1 MTPFIVHKWG
11 KYIPYCRDPP
21 ICIVLSQIPRMKIIT
36 LFVLVLAPLAVEAQ
50 GVFSNKTNTALQK
63 VIEDY
68 PNKFRNIIGDK
79 ISVNQQETDYRSKIE
94 VSGAMASI
102 ITQHNDLYSWKS
114 ELFES
119 SNFDHSRERF
129 KEVFDNIKNT
139 IVKIEGMS
147 SVILN
152 GKYEYPTEDK
162 KNTTIAFQLLP
173 ANGGL
178 QKLKVELSLRQ
189 ASNGW
194 KVVLCVHEKDVDGLA
209 VN

>member
-1 MTPFIVHKWG
+1 MKT
-11 KYIPYCRDPP
+11 IP
-21 ICIVLSQIPRMKIIT
+21 
-36 LFVLVLAPLAVEAQ
+36 LFLLLLASFAVEAQ

-94 VSGAMASI
+94 VPGAMPSI
-102 ITQHNDLYSWKS
+102 ITQHNSSKNDMYSWKS

-119 SNFDHSRERF
+119 GSFDQSRERF
-129 KEVFDNIKNT
+129 KELFENIKNT

-147 SVILN
+147 PVILN

-162 KNTTIAFQLLP
+162 KNTTIAFHLLP
-173 ANGGL
+173 ANGEL
-178 QKLKVELSLRQ
+178 QKLKVELSLQQ

-194 KVVLCVHEKDVDGLA
+194 KIVLCVHEKDVDGLA

>member
-1 MTPFIVHKWG
+1 
-11 KYIPYCRDPP
+11 
-21 ICIVLSQIPRMKIIT
+21 MKIIPLL
-36 LFVLVLAPLAVEAQ
+36 LFLLASCAIEAQ
-50 GVFSNKTNTALQK
+50 GVFSNKTNTVLQK

-79 ISVNQQETDYRSKIE
+79 IGVTQQETDYRSKIE
-94 VSGAMASI
+94 VPGAMASV
-102 ITQHNDLYSWKS
+102 ITQHNNSKNDLYSWKS
-114 ELFES
+114 DLFQS
-119 SNFDHSRERF
+119 GNFDQSKERF

-147 SVILN
+147 PVILN

-173 ANGGL
+173 ANGEL
-178 QKLKVELSLRQ
+178 QKLKVELSLKQ
-189 ASNGW
+189 ATDGW
-194 KVVLCVHEKDVDGLA
+194 KIVLYVHEKDVDGLA

>member
-1 MTPFIVHKWG
+1 
-11 KYIPYCRDPP
+11 
-21 ICIVLSQIPRMKIIT
+21 MKT
-36 LFVLVLAPLAVEAQ
+36 MPLFLLLLASFAVEAQ
-50 GVFSNKTNTALQK
+50 GVFSNKTTTALQK

-94 VSGAMASI
+94 VPGAMPSI
-102 ITQHNDLYSWKS
+102 ITQHNSSKNDIYSWKS

-119 SNFDHSRERF
+119 GSFDQSRERF
-129 KEVFDNIKNT
+129 KELFDNIKNT
-139 IVKIEGMS
+139 IVKIDGMS
-147 SVILN
+147 PVILN
-152 GKYEYPTEDK
+152 GKYEYPREDK

-173 ANGGL
+173 ANGEL
-178 QKLKVELSLRQ
+178 QKLKVELSLQQ

-194 KVVLCVHEKDVDGLA
+194 KIVLSVHEKDVDGLA

>member
-1 MTPFIVHKWG
+1 
-11 KYIPYCRDPP
+11 
-21 ICIVLSQIPRMKIIT
+21 MKIIP
-36 LFVLVLAPLAVEAQ
+36 LFLLLLASFVAEAQ

-79 ISVNQQETDYRSKIE
+79 IAVNQQETDYRSKIE
-94 VSGAMASI
+94 VPGAMPSI
-102 ITQHNDLYSWKS
+102 ITQHNELYSWKS

-119 SNFDHSRERF
+119 GNFDQSRERF

-147 SVILN
+147 PVILN

-173 ANGGL
+173 TNGGL

-194 KVVLCVHEKDVDGLA
+194 KVVLSVHEDVDGLA

>member
-1 MTPFIVHKWG
+1 
-11 KYIPYCRDPP
+11 
-21 ICIVLSQIPRMKIIT
+21 MKITSLILLMLT
-36 LFVLVLAPLAVEAQ
+36 SLATEAQ

-79 ISVNQQETDYRSKIE
+79 IGVNQQETDYRSKIE
-94 VSGAMASI
+94 VPGAMPSV
-102 ITQHNDLYSWKS
+102 ITQHNELYSWKS

-119 SNFDHSRERF
+119 GSFDQSRERF

-147 SVILN
+147 PVILN
-152 GKYEYPTEDK
+152 GKYEYPSEDK
-162 KNTTIAFQLLP
+162 KSTTIAFQLLP

-178 QKLKVELSLRQ
+178 QKLKVELSLKQ
-189 ASNGW
+189 ASSGW
-194 KVVLCVHEKDVDGLA
+194 KIVLCVHEKDVDGLV

>member
-1 MTPFIVHKWG
+1 MKFISL
-11 KYIPYCRDPP
+11 I
-21 ICIVLSQIPRMKIIT
+21 L
-36 LFVLVLAPLAVEAQ
+36 LVLASHFTEAQ

-79 ISVNQQETDYRSKIE
+79 IAVNQQETDYRSKIE
-94 VSGAMASI
+94 VSGAMPSV
-102 ITQHNDLYSWKS
+102 ITQHNESYSWKS

-119 SNFDHSRERF
+119 GSFDQSKERF

-147 SVILN
+147 PVILN

-189 ASNGW
+189 ASSGW
-194 KVVLCVHEKDVDGLA
+194 KVVLSVHEDVDGLA

>member
-1 MTPFIVHKWG
+1 
-11 KYIPYCRDPP
+11 
-21 ICIVLSQIPRMKIIT
+21 MKIIS
-36 LFVLVLAPLAVEAQ
+36 LILLMLASLATEAQ

-94 VSGAMASI
+94 VPGAMPSV
-102 ITQHNDLYSWKS
+102 ITLHNSSKTDLYSWKS

-119 SNFDHSRERF
+119 GSFDQSRERF
-129 KEVFDNIKNT
+129 KEVYDNIKNT

-147 SVILN
+147 AVILN

-173 ANGGL
+173 TNSEL
-178 QKLKVELSLRQ
+178 QKLKIELSLRQ
-189 ASNGW
+189 ASSGW
-194 KVVLCVHEKDVDGLA
+194 KIVLSVHEKDVDGLA

>member
-1 MTPFIVHKWG
+1 
-11 KYIPYCRDPP
+11 
-21 ICIVLSQIPRMKIIT
+21 MKIT
-36 LFVLVLAPLAVEAQ
+36 PLVLLMLASFAVEAQ

-79 ISVNQQETDYRSKIE
+79 IGAHQQETDYRSKIE
-94 VSGAMASI
+94 VPGAMASV
-102 ITQHNDLYSWKS
+102 ITQHNSIKNDLYSWKS

-119 SNFDHSRERF
+119 GSFDQSRDRF

-147 SVILN
+147 AVILN
-152 GKYEYPTEDK
+152 GKYEYPTEN

-173 ANGGL
+173 ANSEL
-178 QKLKVELSLRQ
+178 QKLKVELSLQQ

-194 KVVLCVHEKDVDGLA
+194 KIVLRVHEKDVEGLA